1 MNVLLRNLALLL
13 CVWLMMAG
21 VCLGKQVYL
30 QDGGIIECQSFWQRG
45 DKVLVKVNRDIVAE
59 FDRSEIDLQR
69 TTHDP
74 ANKTMR
80 AKRVKSANVVKPAP
94 VATPAVAV
102 TPQPVPPPALASV
115 PVPAAKETVQP
126 GPSPATPS
134 DPASP
139 PDKAEMERKARE
151 AATMMVEAV
160 QKNDPELM
168 KKALEA
174 QRNAMPPQQAAQAK
188 SLVIT
193 YLILILVVS
202 LLLIVSMWVVF
213 EKAGEAGWKSLIP
226 IYNAYV
232 LMVISGKPGWWF
244 LLLLVPIV
252 GVIILLLAML
262 SLAERFGRGAVFG
275 IGLFFLPMIFFPL
288 LAFGGS
294 NQPEFA

>member
-102 TPQPVPPPALASV
+102 TPQPVPPPAPAPA

-126 GPSPATPS
+126 DPTPATPS
-134 DPASP
+134 DPAAP
-139 PDKAEMERKARE
+139 PDKAEMERRTKE
-151 AATMMVEAV
+151 AAAMMVEAV
-160 QKNDPELM
+160 QKKDPELL

-174 QRNAMPPQQAAQAK
+174 QRNAIPPQQAAQAK
-188 SLVIT
+188 SLGIT
-193 YLILILVVS
+193 YLILILVVC

-213 EKAGEAGWKSLIP
+213 EKS
-226 IYNAYV
+226 
-232 LMVISGKPGWWF
+232 
-244 LLLLVPIV
+244 
-252 GVIILLLAML
+252 
-262 SLAERFGRGAVFG
+262 R
-275 IGLFFLPMIFFPL
+275 
-288 LAFGGS
+288 
-294 NQPEFA
+294 